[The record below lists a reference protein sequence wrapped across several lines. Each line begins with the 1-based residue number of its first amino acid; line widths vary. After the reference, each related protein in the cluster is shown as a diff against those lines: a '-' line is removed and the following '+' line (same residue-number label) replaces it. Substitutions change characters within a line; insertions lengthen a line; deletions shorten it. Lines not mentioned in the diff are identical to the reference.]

1 MSDYTPPPKND
12 IIFKFGPTGY
22 SSPDFNNINFK
33 FPATHYNLKSQIVG
47 RELQRDYV
55 KECKTHVIGYNQNN
69 LQIIK
74 ERCIYGGIRDLMA
87 QIIIDSHIF
96 ELPQYIKPTNRVYN
110 DIIGYTKAWYKEQ
123 FIELRK
129 TVKGWGQATFDLNA
143 YTTLKETASYDII
156 GYIDIQD
163 RYSLDIT
170 GNIKPWY
177 RKQPI
182 DIDKTIKGW
191 KNVYY
196 DLMNYTKATENLYE
210 EIPLYIKSTAQNFED
225 IVNAIKGKVSAYI
238 DLFEYIKSTQKQIV
252 DFPSYIKSTIHQIED
267 LNLDI
272 FKIWQTDVDLLDAS
286 IHGWQVENLQKI
298 IQAFHT
304 QDLHAVLRATYL
316 HNIMS
321 YIYGIPPEDIAAN
334 LHGFAT
340 FNLSSDLIP
349 EKHKGD
355 LPVYL
360 NVNPH
365 NNLPV
370 VISAK
375 KGIEVIKDLSAR
387 LTNLKISD
395 LTSSVN
401 IISTFDLAAILIVP
415 RMILNL
421 NFSIYPKVVYIRNN
435 INISFLEHRDL
446 AGIINYPC
454 AFSGYLDLFFSVF
467 VKNSLDL
474 RATVY
479 GSDNSNIVDL
489 GARINAYDYM
499 TFDTLNVQFF
509 NKGKPKEYR
518 TTYMDVK
525 FNNKTR
531 VDKVDTLTLYLG
543 DISKA
548 WFDMAASINGDY
560 ITRDLPVKIVAYS
573 NNSFDTS
580 ASSKLFVTLKLKN
593 NEEEFRRYV
602 DLKLRDYANSY
613 YYFSG
618 NQRAYREHATDHW
631 EIRVQGFDLVPVGR
645 GIEKKR
651 VRKKYIFNL
660 KKYNSIDEAIKD
672 MIDRVTLLRT
682 SDLGMQIF
690 PKSTVAL
697 ENERDLG
704 FVIYSKK
711 IYKTNRVLQSIIRPA
726 FKQHTD
732 LFSVVLPKLNNS
744 AGDLGLSITGDDYIG
759 PTSGQVDF
767 EFNSPEE
774 TIPPPENANFE
785 FSI

>member
-1 MSDYTPPPKND
+1 MENNSDTFFTFGKN
-12 IIFKFGPTGY
+12 GY
-22 SSPDFNNINFK
+22 DDPNFSASRD
-33 FPATHYNLKSQIVG
+33 PSETSYNNLKSQIIG

-55 KECKTHVIGYNQNN
+55 KECKVHVIGYNQYN

-87 QIIIDSHIF
+87 QIIIDSHILD
-96 ELPQYIKPTNRVYN
+96 LPNYLKPTNQNYK
-110 DIIGYTKAWYKEQ
+110 DIIGYTKAWNKEI
-123 FIELRK
+123 FLDLRR
-129 TVKGWGQATFDLNA
+129 TIKGWGKETFDLNA
-143 YTTLKETASYDII
+143 YTALQETASYDII
-156 GYIDIQD
+156 GYIDVHD
-163 RYSLDIT
+163 RYNLDIT
-170 GNIKPWY
+170 GTVRPWY
-177 RKQPI
+177 RKQPA

-191 KNVYY
+191 KNIYY
-196 DLMNYTKATENLYE
+196 DLMNYVKSTENLFE
-210 EIPLYIKSTAQNFED
+210 EIPIYIKSTVQNFEN
-225 IVNAIKGKVSAYI
+225 IVTAIKGTTSSYK
-238 DLFEYIKSTQKQIV
+238 DLFEYIKSTQIQIV

-272 FKIWQTDVDLLDAS
+272 FKIWQTDLDLLYAS
-286 IHGWQVENLQKI
+286 VHGWQVENLQKI

-304 QDLHAVLRATYL
+304 QDLNAVLRATYL

-360 NVNPH
+360 NINPH

-401 IISTFDLAAILIVP
+401 IISTFDLGAIGIVP

-467 VKNSLDL
+467 VKNSSDL
-474 RATVY
+474 KARIY
-479 GSDNSNIVDL
+479 GGDGSNIVDL
-489 GARINAYDYM
+489 GFKINAYDYM
-499 TFDTLNVQFF
+499 TFDTIDLQFF
-509 NKGKPKEYR
+509 NKGYEKDYR
-518 TTYMDVK
+518 STYMDVK
-525 FNNKTR
+525 FDNKTR
-531 VDKVDTLTLYLG
+531 VTVVDTFNLYLG
-543 DISKA
+543 HITKSWRDIG
-548 WFDMAASINGDY
+548 ASIKGDY
-560 ITRDLPVKIVAYS
+560 ITKDLAARIVAYS
-573 NNSFDTS
+573 NESFDTS
-580 ASSKLFVTLKLKN
+580 ASSQLFITLKLKN

-602 DLKLRDYANSY
+602 GLKLNDYANSY

-618 NQRAYREHATDHW
+618 NQKAYREHATDHW
-631 EIRVQGFDLVPVGR
+631 VIRVQGFEFVPVGR

-660 KKYNSIDEAIKD
+660 RNYDSIDEAIKD
-672 MIDRVTLLRT
+672 MIDRVTLLKV
-682 SDLGMQIF
+682 SDLSMKIF
-690 PKSTVAL
+690 PKSTLAL
-697 ENERDLG
+697 ENERDLNMT
-704 FVIYSKK
+704 IHSKK
-711 IYKTNRVLQSIIRPA
+711 IYKTNRILRSIIRPA

-759 PTSGQVDF
+759 PTSGTVDF
-767 EFNSPEE
+767 EFIGAGEV
-774 TIPPPENANFE
+774 IPPPENSNFE
-785 FSI
+785 FDI